1 MANLSILRRTAPL
14 AAALLLTGCGISND
28 LFGAGLPKLGEP
40 APQKP
45 VVGFA
50 VTPVPEATLAA
61 RDILQ
66 KGGNA
71 ADAAV
76 AAGFALAVTL
86 PSRAGLGGGGVCMI
100 DLPTK
105 DGGTGKPV
113 ALLFPPGMPKS
124 HQYGVARP
132 AAVPEMP
139 RGLLAMQARFGQLSL
154 ATDMAP
160 AEAMAG
166 GGVPV
171 SRTLAA
177 DLSIVGNALLA
188 DPAARAVFSNSSGG
202 LLQAGQTLRQ
212 PDLATTLNRLESA
225 GVLDFYQ
232 GHLGNRF
239 LEGARTA
246 GAGLTAD
253 DLRAVTTRYEAADI
267 VRQFGAE
274 IAMPPTAA
282 GLGIR
287 AAIESL
293 ATHPAGIET
302 AGSAALAAAAAGRH
316 VHSFGALPASAGYAV
331 LDKDGGTV
339 GCATT
344 MNNLFGT
351 GRVTPDTGILLAA
364 SPRRVTPPLLSVAL
378 ATKSGNFKAITTGS
392 GQAAAPLAAAAAM
405 ADALRTGAPMSRP
418 VPDPGRA
425 NAIACGGTMPGAPKT
440 CAAAADP
447 RGSGVA
453 TGTP

>member
-14 AAALLLTGCGISND
+14 AAALLLAGCGISND
-28 LFGAGLPKLGEP
+28 LTGSGSAKLGEP
-40 APQKP
+40 SPQQP
-45 VVGFA
+45 VIGFA

-61 RDILQ
+61 QAILQ

-100 DLPTK
+100 DLPGS

-113 ALLFPPGMPKS
+113 ALLFAPGAAKDG
-124 HQYGVARP
+124 QYGATRP
-132 AAVPEMP
+132 AAVPQMP
-139 RGLLAMQARFGQLSL
+139 RGLLAMQARFGKLGL

-160 AEAMAG
+160 AESMAG

-171 SRTLAA
+171 SRTLAS
-177 DLSIVGNALLA
+177 DLAVVGNALLA
-188 DPAARAVFSNSSGG
+188 DPAARGIFAGPSGSV
-202 LLQAGQTLRQ
+202 LQAGQTLRQ
-212 PDLATTLNRLESA
+212 PDLATTLNQLESS
-225 GVLDFYQ
+225 GVLGFYQ

-239 LEGARTA
+239 LEGARAA
-246 GAGLTAD
+246 GAGLTAAN
-253 DLRAVTTRYEAADI
+253 LRAVAARYETPDI
-267 VRQFGAE
+267 IDRFGAS
-274 IAMPPTAA
+274 IALPPTAA

-293 ATHPAGIET
+293 ATDPAGSDA
-302 AGSAALAAAAAGRH
+302 AGRSAIAAAAAGRH
-316 VHSFGALPASAGYAV
+316 LRRLGTLPASAGFAT
-331 LDKDGGTV
+331 LDKNGGVV

-351 GRVTPDTGILLAA
+351 GRIASGTGILLAA
-364 SPRRVTPPLLSVAL
+364 SPKRTTPPLLSVAL
-378 ATKSGNFKAITTGS
+378 ATKGGEFKAVTTGA
-392 GQAAAPLAAAAAM
+392 GQAGAPLAAAAAM
-405 ADALRTGAPMSRP
+405 VDALRTGQPMARP

-425 NAIACGGTMPGAPKT
+425 NAIACGGTMPGTPKT

-447 RGSGVA
+447 RGAGLA
-453 TGTP
+453 AGTP